1 MIPTKV
7 RQIGWF
13 ILLWCAG
20 VAAVGVVGFV
30 IKIWLGA

>member
-1 MIPTKV
+1 MLPTKV

-20 VAAVGVVGFV
+20 VGAVGIVGLV